1 MGFLDRF
8 KKEPEKT
15 EKQIQAE
22 EKNQAAS
29 VRAKSESLLAAMKK
43 VNLFDPTGR
52 IPQEEVQRYKI
63 VVDNL
68 ADRLDRASASVLDT
82 QRMDEQMVW
91 LTEHLEIAVKE
102 GRKDTAD
109 RIMKAL
115 MYGIGRGHEP
125 IPPSDAAKA
134 PQMIRERENRLG
146 QYITTVEYSE
156 KIDECTHSIEMQQER
171 YDKASAQFKEAYKKV
186 KQEMRE
192 NPHLVE
198 MIDHYGEKVKDINAD
213 AFKLAVKYRETQKLY
228 KDLDM
233 LKKQM
238 AFKETTINSCLSII
252 RSVENALTEL
262 ATPVTQ
268 EMQDKVIQLEAEF
281 RNHLVELQKQITE
294 LNDLSDRFNYAIDE
308 VFSSPVMGDYI
319 IDAAM
324 RFQEMEDELA
334 ADEEGRKRGRELM
347 QQQELEQTQNYEN
360 EEQQMLNA

>member
-22 EKNQAAS
+22 EKAQAAG
-29 VRAKSESLLAAMKK
+29 VRAKSENLLSVMKK

-52 IPQEEVQRYKI
+52 IPKEDVQRYKI
-63 VVDNL
+63 VLDNL
-68 ADRLDRASASVLDT
+68 ADRLDKASASVLDT

-91 LTEHLEIAVKE
+91 LTEHLEVAVKN
-102 GRKDTAD
+102 GRSDTAE
-109 RIMKAL
+109 RILKAL
-115 MYGIGRGHEP
+115 MYGVGRGHEP

-134 PQMIRERENRLG
+134 PQVIRERETRLG

-156 KIDECTHSIEMQQER
+156 KIDERTHSIEMQQER
-171 YDKASAQFKEAYKKV
+171 YDKASAQFKEAYAKV

-198 MIDHYGEKVKDINAD
+198 MIDQYGEKVKDINVD
-213 AFKLAVKYRETQKLY
+213 AFHLAVKYRETQKLY
-228 KDLDM
+228 KDLEM

-238 AFKETTINSCLSII
+238 AFNETTINSWLSII

-268 EMQDKVIQLEAEF
+268 EMQDKVIQQEAEF
-281 RNHLVELQKQITE
+281 RNRLVDLQKQITE
-294 LNDLSDRFNYAIDE
+294 LNDLSDRFNFAIDE

-324 RFQEMEDELA
+324 RFQEMEDEIA
-334 ADEEGRKRGRELM
+334 ADEAGKQRGRELIRE
-347 QQQELEQTQNYEN
+347 QELEQASEN
-360 EEQQMLNA
+360 ESQQILNA

>member
-15 EKQIQAE
+15 QKQILAE
-22 EKNQAAS
+22 EKAQAAG
-29 VRAKSESLLAAMKK
+29 VRAKSENLLAVMKK

-52 IPQEEVQRYKI
+52 IPKEDVQRYKVI
-63 VVDNL
+63 LDNL
-68 ADRLDRASASVLDT
+68 SDRLDKASVSVLDT

-91 LTEHLEIAVKE
+91 LTEHLEIAVRE
-102 GRKDTAD
+102 GRGDTAE
-109 RIMKAL
+109 RIIKAL
-115 MYGIGRGHEP
+115 MYGVGRGHEP
-125 IPPSDAAKA
+125 IPASDASKA
-134 PQMIRERENRLG
+134 PQIIREREDRLNK
-146 QYITTVEYSE
+146 YITTVEFSE
-156 KIDECTHSIEMQQER
+156 KIDERTHSIEMQQER
-171 YDKASAQFKEAYKKV
+171 YDKAKAQFKEAYAKV

-198 MIDHYGEKVKDINAD
+198 MIDQYGEKVKDINVD
-213 AFKLAVKYRETQKLY
+213 AFKLALKYRETQKLY

-238 AFKETTINSCLSII
+238 AVNETTINSCLNII

-268 EMQDKVIQLEAEF
+268 EMQDRIIQQEAQF

-334 ADEEGRKRGRELM
+334 AEEAGRQRGRELM
-347 QQQELEQTQNYEN
+347 RQQELNNENSENQEQRI
-360 EEQQMLNA
+360 LNS